1 MVCAD
6 TKHIMLGIDKKCA
19 VLEATTTPKSVA
31 EISMECKIPIW
42 TTYRIVH
49 ELCGRNL
56 LKTSCSIKDGRKYF
70 LYKTKMNMRIFD
82 MFE

>member
-1 MVCAD
+1 MVRAD
-6 TKHIMLGIDKKCA
+6 TKRMLGIDKKYA

-49 ELCGRNL
+49 ELYSRNL

-70 LYKTKMNMRIFD
+70 LYKRRMNMRIFD
-82 MFE
+82 IFE